1 MMAKIVAALLALLAA
16 PAALSAQVVKDFV
29 EVDGARANK
38 IRGYGIVTGLNGNG
52 DSPRGESARVLAS
65 LLQNLLP
72 PDAAVQQI
80 GARNAALVLVT
91 AEIAPFQKKGTRM
104 DVALS
109 AVGDCKSLA
118 GGELQITDLR
128 GPLGRQDPAIYALA
142 AGRVVVQGDARR
154 GNLTAGGIPSGA
166 IAEKELV
173 HEIIRD
179 VTVRAGDHDVRRRAF
194 KLVLKKPDLTFA
206 SQLTLQINASALSG
220 PGGRLRVAE
229 AIDGGSIMVRIPTVD
244 EYKAVTGVAP
254 EVDYEGEPVRW
265 LEAVL
270 NRPVNVSY
278 AVEPATVVIN
288 DTTKTVAWTG
298 EVRLRSGSVMLPAP
312 AQGLRPSVFHAEEG
326 QPLSKFMERNAPALS
341 EQQLVDVVKAL
352 HAAGL
357 VKAEVRAQ

>member
-1 MMAKIVAALLALLAA
+1 MKTLAAVLALLAA
-16 PAALSAQVVKDFV
+16 PAALSAQVVKDFA

-38 IRGYGIVTGLNGNG
+38 LRGYGIVTGLNGSG
-52 DSPRGESARVLAS
+52 DSPRGESARVLNS

-80 GARNAALVLVT
+80 GAKNAALVLVT
-91 AEIAPFQKKGTRM
+91 AELAPFQKKGTRM

-128 GPLGRQDPAIYALA
+128 GPLGRQDPNIYALA
-142 AGRVVVQGDARR
+142 AGRVVLQGDAKR
-154 GNLTAGGIPSGA
+154 GNPTAGTVPGGA

-173 HEIIRD
+173 HEFIRD
-179 VTVRAGDHDVRRRAF
+179 VAVRVGDKEVRRKAF
-194 KLVLKKPDLTFA
+194 KLVLKKPDLSFA
-206 SQLTLQINASALSG
+206 SQLTLQINASALVG
-220 PGGRLRVAE
+220 AGGRLRLAE
-229 AIDGGSIMVRIPTVD
+229 AVDGGSIMVRIPTVE

-254 EVDYEGEPVRW
+254 EIDYEGEPVRW

-278 AVEPATVVIN
+278 STEAATVVIN
-288 DTTKTVAWTG
+288 DSTKTVAWTG
-298 EVRLRSGSVMLPAP
+298 EVRLRAGSVMLPP
-312 AQGLRPSVFHAEEG
+312 PSQGLRPSVFHAEEG
-326 QPLSKFMERNAPALS
+326 QPLSKFMEKNAPALS

-357 VKAEVRAQ
+357 VKAEVKAQ